1 MGKITV
7 SGTMSHSV
15 DRVWS
20 MLDDFGSVYLW
31 SAGVE
36 SSPIIGGTPE
46 RGVGAERLCTLYDGN
61 RISERVIESVD
72 ERNLVVDIYDTTMPL
87 KSARGRFDLE
97 KTSDGGTLV
106 RITFEYVVKYG
117 VLGKV
122 MDALI
127 IKRSLKKSFDNMLAA
142 LVEHLATGVHIQKGW
157 QPTAAAA

>member
-72 ERNLVVDIYDTTMPL
+72 KRKLVVDIYDTTMPL

-97 KTSDGGTLV
+97 ETSDGGTLV
-106 RITFEYVVKYG
+106 RMTFEYVVKYG
-117 VLGKV
+117 ILGKA
-122 MDALI
+122 MDTLM
-127 IKRSLKKSFDNMLAA
+127 IKRSLKKSLQNLLAA
-142 LVEHLATGVHIQKGW
+142 LDDHLATGVHIQKGW
-157 QPTAAAA
+157 QPASAAA